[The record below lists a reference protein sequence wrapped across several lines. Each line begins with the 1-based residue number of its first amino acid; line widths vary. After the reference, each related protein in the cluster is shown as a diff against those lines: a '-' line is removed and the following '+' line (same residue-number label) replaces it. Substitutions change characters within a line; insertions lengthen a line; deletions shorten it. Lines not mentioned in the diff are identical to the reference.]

1 MCLLCI
7 EMAKMHIREVA
18 SAYSETTM
26 VEDHFDEFL
35 DKIEEQFGE
44 EAKQE
49 FSELVL
55 EIIMRRL

>member
-1 MCLLCI
+1 
-7 EMAKMHIREVA
+7 MAKMHIREVA

-35 DKIEEQFGE
+35 DKIEKQFGE
-44 EAKQE
+44 EARQE

-55 EIIMRRL
+55 EIIMSRS